1 VLVLDT
7 HDTSTGVL
15 EVVDV
20 IVVLVHVLFLEVG
33 EIVGIFLSDFS
44 HGEACGSLEVD
55 ELTKVV
61 FSLDEAEWDTLGSA
75 ESWEES
81 HHLDWLDI
89 IAHNN
94 EFGLAFFDEG
104 GNVVHTVFDVAWLW
118 SDMVG
123 FVTSLSGF
131 SFDLESLLL
140 LCSSLW
146 SIFGEDLHKEGSLGS
161 VKALREDVEWC
172 WDLKSHH
179 KDSLLSLDSNVLWPL
194 DESGEILGWLDIG
207 TDSEVSLI
215 LLEKRSR

>member
-7 HDTSTGVL
+7 HDTTTGVS
-15 EVVDV
+15 EVGDV
-20 IVVLVHVLFLEVG
+20 IVIGVHVLFLEVG

-44 HGEACGSLEVD
+44 HSEASSSLEVD
-55 ELTKVV
+55 ELTKVM

-94 EFGLAFFDEG
+94 EFGLAFFDKG
-104 GNVVHTVFDVAWLW
+104 GDVVHTIFDVAWLG
-118 SDMVG
+118 SNMVG
-123 FVTSLSGF
+123 FVTSLSSF

-140 LCSSLW
+140 LCSSLR

-161 VKALREDVEWC
+161 IEALREDVEWC
-172 WDLKSHH
+172 WDLESHH
-179 KDSLLSLDSNVLWPL
+179 EDSLLSLDSNILWPL
-194 DESGEILGWLDIG
+194 DESGKVLCWLDIG
-207 TDSEVSLI
+207 TNSEVSGG
-215 LLEKRSR
+215 LLEER

>member
-20 IVVLVHVLFLEVG
+20 VVVLVHVLFLEVG

-44 HGEACGSLEVD
+44 HGEACCSLHVN

-81 HHLDWLDI
+81 HHFDWLNI
-89 IAHNN
+89 IGHNN
-94 EFGLAFFDEG
+94 ELCFAFLDEC
-104 GNVVHTVFDVAWLW
+104 GNVVHSVFDVAWFW

-123 FVTSLSGF
+123 FITSLSSF

-146 SIFGEDLHKEGSLGS
+146 SIFGENLHKEGSLGS
-161 VKALREDVEWC
+161 IKTLREDMEWC

-179 KDSLLSLDSNVLWPL
+179 EDSLLSLDSNILWPL
-194 DESGEILGWLDIG
+194 DKSGEVLGRLDIA
-207 TDSEVSLI
+207 TDSEVSLSF
-215 LLEKRSR
+215 LEKRSS